1 MSYRT
6 LLDYPPAA
14 HMLSV
19 LASGEDEALLEKGM
33 EFIKRF
39 TERISPGK
47 SLHIIGPAWEAVGKV
62 NDIYRKVLYLK
73 HTEEKILMEI
83 KNKTEKYI
91 EINSGFRN
99 LHIQFDFI

>member
-1 MSYRT
+1 MTISVGIFYEKKQ
-6 LLDYPPAA
+6 DFSQEKGVGG
-14 HMLSV
+14 LSCV
-19 LASGEDEALLEKGM
+19 QRYASGTDVPSGMADGVSVGLLLRKGSGDVY
-33 EFIKRF
+33 KRQ
-39 TERISPGK
+39 
-47 SLHIIGPAWEAVGKV
+47 
-62 NDIYRKVLYLK
+62 DIYRKVLYLK